1 VFQFYVRLKSAAVM
15 GSSSKRLFEEEIEQA
30 LLEELTDS
38 DPSNS
43 SSDNSS
49 GTDNLAVGNVIVF
62 KRSDNKDDIVQGFT
76 ASSAPNDVSATST
89 RGYMMNYA

>member
-15 GSSSKRLFEEEIEQA
+15 GSSNKHLLEEETEQA
-30 LLEELTDS
+30 LLELTDS

-49 GTDNLAVGNVIVF
+49 GTDDLVVGNVIVF
-62 KRSDNKDDIVQGFT
+62 EN
-76 ASSAPNDVSATST
+76 
-89 RGYMMNYA
+89 